1 MNPQLEGVEEIP
13 GTYIF
18 DIRQSIKGLRL
29 NRFLWN
35 MRRPHFREL
44 FVKDAE
50 ALMARE
56 GLSDDEKDLIRRRD
70 WIGMLRYGSN
80 FFLLEKF
87 VRVSRLSNLEVYA
100 AMRGETLEE
109 FLKTRNVPD
118 AR

>member
-1 MNPQLEGVEEIP
+1 MNPQLEGVEQIP

-87 VRVSRLSNLEVYA
+87 VRVSRLSNLEAYA